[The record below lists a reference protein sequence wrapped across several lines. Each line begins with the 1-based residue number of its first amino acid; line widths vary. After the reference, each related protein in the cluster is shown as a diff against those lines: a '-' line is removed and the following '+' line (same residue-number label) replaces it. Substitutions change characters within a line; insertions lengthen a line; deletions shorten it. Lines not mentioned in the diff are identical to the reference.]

1 MLSSFF
7 FFCGDNRN
15 EPYIFCLCIACRL
28 MCACVLGLGTLPS
41 SSTPGYGQSSLWCNS
56 PAWWL
61 HPWGSGS
68 AGCSSLAWWAQCWI
82 TALSVY
88 VLNTCSC
95 PIEKE
100 FHQDCEIKHMSEEV
114 PGHWFSHLLVHMYYE
129 SAINYTVTH
138 CFFHRIPASLCAQDV
153 HCCSNKKPFNIFS
166 HYCFSW
172 QAMRAE
178 LLMAS
183 WF

>member
-15 EPYIFCLCIACRL
+15 EPYIFCLCIACRQ

-88 VLNTCSC
+88 VLDTCSC

-100 FHQDCEIKHMSEEV
+100 FYQDCKIKHMSEKCQDIDFPTCLCICIMNQPLITQLHTVSSTEFLLPSV
-114 PGHWFSHLLVHMYYE
+114 HRMSTAVQIRSH
-129 SAINYTVTH
+129 SI
-138 CFFHRIPASLCAQDV
+138 FFFIIV
-153 HCCSNKKPFNIFS
+153 S
-166 HYCFSW
+166 HDR
-172 QAMRAE
+172 Q
-178 LLMAS
+178 
-183 WF
+183 